1 MELFG
6 FLWKNIL
13 SLNQNQNTARPQVSL
28 HSFLKLFS
36 IFFSI
41 FENTIMERFHIVL
54 VITGPSQGKLGRNA
68 AECLLTLASL
78 VIPNLSISLFT
89 LLHYILCSVAPTLHG
104 NSLQIWEAGAGAT
117 IANSSLFCQ

>member
-1 MELFG
+1 MQKLLVAVFTRIEFDKKCYRK
-6 FLWKNIL
+6 FLPVPSKQLQTIVTL
-13 SLNQNQNTARPQVSL
+13 EKL
-28 HSFLKLFS
+28 LK
-36 IFFSI
+36 
-41 FENTIMERFHIVL
+41 FHIVL

-117 IANSSLFCQ
+117 IANSSLF

>member
-117 IANSSLFCQ
+117 IANSSLF